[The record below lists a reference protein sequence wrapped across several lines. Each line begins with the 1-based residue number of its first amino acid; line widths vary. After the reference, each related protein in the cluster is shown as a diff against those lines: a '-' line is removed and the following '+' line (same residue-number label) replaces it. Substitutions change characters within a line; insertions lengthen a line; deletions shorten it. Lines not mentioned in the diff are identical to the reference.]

1 MHAVLLVA
9 TLVALMSGPVLYAVA
24 QRRPALLGFL
34 GEPRVNV
41 LELNVALKELV
52 AKAGVPFRDAHHI
65 AGRAVAAAGSGLGVS
80 VIGDPMPEQSLFI
93 RSDHYR
99 FVQKGVPAVFIMTGH
114 GLGASGFST
123 SLTATA
129 SHVVAPSATEANEY
143 FGPMVEDSSLF
154 DLWITWQVIGVAIGA
169 LVGAISASRFR
180 WTIDGPTRLS
190 IVRRLVL
197 AVIGGAIAGFGARLS
212 LGCTSGMGLSG
223 AATLASAGFL
233 FLIGFFATG
242 AAFGLLMK
250 RYWQ

>member
-1 MHAVLLVA
+1 MNGIAKPLWNPYAAGVLL
-9 TLVALMSGPVLYAVA
+9 
-24 QRRPALLGFL
+24 
-34 GEPRVNV
+34 
-41 LELNVALKELV
+41 
-52 AKAGVPFRDAHHI
+52 
-65 AGRAVAAAGSGLGVS
+65 GLG
-80 VIGDPMPEQSLFI
+80 LLLTFI
-93 RSDHYR
+93 L
-99 FVQKGVPAVFIMTGH
+99 TGH

-123 SLTATA
+123 SLTASA
-129 SHVVAPSATEANEY
+129 SHVVAPAATEANEY

-169 LVGAISASRFR
+169 LVGAISAGRFR
-180 WTIDGPTRLS
+180 WTIDGPTKLS
-190 IVRRLVL
+190 IARRLVL

-242 AAFGLLMK
+242 AAIGLLMK